1 MAVRVPL
8 KLDGTNLKEMTT
20 AEINAI
26 KDRCRY
32 LYGLAP
38 SVTLSRVASGGT
50 LGTISDTRLQAGAS
64 STSTGNQ
71 NTVDDGA
78 AEYPQETET
87 AEPTTVTVNHANISE
102 TVNTTT
108 TEPVDTSNKAFPVF
122 NNAGNIQAMSLT
134 DMYDTFILP
143 AIDTIQGSVGQPGT
157 YYIHTATTLGG
168 YTAVSTSIVFSD
180 TRADTTLYTAAGI
193 PEVLDQPTT
202 VTNYYLLAANNI
214 AAPSMV
220 LPMYITAGNDI
231 QEFTQANIDAML
243 QDFMQYAAHSKVGTR
258 LRYNLNGAGTNQG
271 SGMVDTKLNGTG
283 NYQTLFVG
291 VDDYRAQEF
300 PDGTP
305 TTIATH
311 FLKLNQT

>member
-20 AEINAI
+20 AEIDAI

-38 SVTLSRVASGGT
+38 SVTLSQVASAGT
-50 LGTISDTRLQAGAS
+50 LGSISDTRTQAGAY
-64 STSTGNQ
+64 STDIS
-71 NTVDDGA
+71 A
-78 AEYPQETET
+78 FPTEATT
-87 AEPTTVTVNHANISE
+87 AEPSTVTVNQAKISE
-102 TVNTTT
+102 TVDTAT

-143 AIDTIQGSVGQPGT
+143 ALDTIQGSVGQPGT

-168 YTAVSTSIVFSD
+168 YTAVSATPVFID
-180 TRADTTLYTAAGI
+180 TRADTALYTAAGI

-202 VTNYYLLAANNI
+202 ITNYYLLAANNI
-214 AAPSMV
+214 AAPTMV

-258 LRYNLNGAGTNQG
+258 LRYNFNGAGTNQG
-271 SGMVDTKLNGTG
+271 SGMVNTKLNGSG
-283 NYQTLFVG
+283 NYQTLLAG
-291 VDDYRAQEF
+291 ADDYRAQEF

-305 TTIATH
+305 VTIATH
-311 FLKLNQT
+311 YLKLNQT